1 MRRIIAMF
9 LILLLCAGFIGA
21 APRQEAAG
29 PAASQ
34 TDVSLASLKR
44 NGTEVTSASSLSLY
58 DVVTFGKYPQ
68 SAYGQS
74 ADIEWIVVGFDGD
87 NRVKLLSRYC
97 LDMRQYNSD
106 ELKVSWTSTSL
117 YAWLNSAFKSAA
129 FSSEEQSRLA
139 CITLPTVEEAQN
151 LPISYRRAI
160 NTAYAIGHGADSL
173 NCIWWLSDR
182 GERVERVDLTGD
194 KHYYYCA
201 SVVQGN
207 GEILTAGFQA
217 NFNGKS
223 VRPLITVDLN
233 ANRASSP
240 IQRRGAAIRS
250 VFDLSLYDTV
260 TFGKYTQSLYG
271 DASEIEWIV
280 AGIEGNKVKLIAKYG
295 LDSKRYNET
304 HSMITWQTS
313 TLYSWLNNTF
323 MYTAFSSEERNLL
336 AGDVSLPNVYE
347 ARMLPRPYQICTP
360 TAYAIANGVS
370 KNYCIWWLSDPTQM
384 VNVNGNAVWC
394 ASGMLE
400 NYDIFEAGYMINLS
414 GKAVRPMVTV
424 DLSKLS

>member
-29 PAASQ
+29 IRSVF
-34 TDVSLASLKR
+34 D
-44 NGTEVTSASSLSLY
+44 LSLY
-58 DVVTFGKYPQ
+58 DTVTFGKYTQ
-68 SAYGQS
+68 SLYGDAS
-74 ADIEWIVVGFDGD
+74 EIEWIVVGFDGD

-207 GEILTAGFQA
+207 GEILAAGFQA

-240 IQRRGAAIRS
+240 IRS

-295 LDSKRYNET
+295 LDSNPYNET

-400 NYDIFEAGYMINLS
+400 NYDIFEAGYMITLA